1 MSAIYSALQTTHL
14 PCAYSHFKTK
24 QTPPYIVYIGSG
36 QNIFRADDTHYWSE
50 NTYQVEY
57 YYTEKDES
65 AEADIEDTLL
75 DNGFNFE
82 KSEDIF
88 LEDQNVF
95 VIYYYVN

>member
-1 MSAIYSALQTTHL
+1 M
-14 PCAYSHFKTK
+14 
-24 QTPPYIVYIGSG
+24 YIGSG

-88 LEDQNVF
+88 IEDQNVF

>member
-1 MSAIYSALQTTHL
+1 MSAIYSALQATHL
-14 PCAYSHFKTK
+14 PCAYSHFKTE

-36 QNIFRADDTHYWSE
+36 QNIFRADDMHYWSE